1 MASLQPYY
9 ICIFIVGDF
18 VDNLSLDMYNS
29 IKNNYEKKKEKKK
42 SNSACIYIS
51 KSMGQFHFGTKLNFI
66 I

>member
-29 IKNNYEKKKEKKK
+29 IKNNYEKKKKGKKK
-42 SNSACIYIS
+42 RVIQRASTFRNQHNLIVV
-51 KSMGQFHFGTKLNFI
+51 KSI
-66 I
+66 